1 MKKKRLIA
9 LASAAAMLPGAGL
22 LMTSCND
29 RANYDLT
36 IAFLSGGRGE
46 TYVRALVDAFEETTW
61 GQAYLAENEK
71 EALDVNIISGGGGVI
86 EDSVL
91 NAINSDNTPDVMFLN
106 YNMQNSTTEAFVRAR
121 QLVDLTDLLEENVYG
136 EDTTLGDKLVPGLL
150 SNYTTQ
156 PYGDG
161 HTYTLPAFYSPT
173 GLWYDASRF
182 YDDGKGDEYTE
193 VGTGENAG
201 KYELPR
207 TWAEFWALGDYLNTQ
222 NGNLANVKGN
232 TPALFTYPTAGYF
245 DGFIYSAVAG
255 MAGTDKFMQMLGYAE
270 GIWEDED
277 VQDALEIVVRLK
289 DYLEPST
296 VAQANTDGFQQNQQ
310 AVIGSPDGTT
320 KGTALFV
327 PNGDWLPGEMAN
339 STPEGYEWGF
349 MPLPS
354 KDNDTMSYVNTYLEN
369 VYIHRNGGNT
379 DLAKQFLLFYFSDE
393 GAAIVAEESSA
404 IIPTQDALANAAEN
418 GIAESTIALYDAYD
432 GNGAVSG
439 SFVATDTVT
448 GVIWNDVLYNDLNTR
463 VFGATSG
470 TTAELLAAW
479 TQRLMSAS
487 DQLRAA
493 IIS

>member
-1 MKKKRLIA
+1 MKKKLIA
-9 LASAAAMLPGAGL
+9 LFSAVTVLSSTGMLAACGDG
-22 LMTSCND
+22 SD
-29 RANYDLT
+29 HDLT
-36 IAFLSGGRGE
+36 IAFLAGGRGE
-46 TYVRALVDAFEETTW
+46 TYVGALVEAFEQTTW
-61 GQAYLAENEK
+61 AQEYLTANEK
-71 EALDVNIISGGGGVI
+71 ESLDVEIISGGGGVI
-86 EDSVL
+86 EDSVR
-91 NAINSDNTPDVMFLN
+91 NAINSDNTPDVLFLN

-136 EDTTLGDKLVPGLL
+136 EETTLGDKLVPGLL

-182 YDDGKGDEYTE
+182 YDDGKGDEYTPA
-193 VGTGENAG
+193 GTGENEG
-201 KYELPR
+201 KYELPK

-222 NGNLANVKGN
+222 NGNLSSVTGN

-255 MAGTDKFMQMLGYAE
+255 MAGTDKFMQMLGYAD

-289 DYLEPST
+289 DYLEPNT

-310 AVIGSPDGTT
+310 AVIGSADGTT

-354 KDNDTMSYVNTYLEN
+354 KDDNTMSYVNTYLEN
-369 VYIHRNGGNT
+369 VYLHTDGSNI
-379 DLAKQFLLFYFSDE
+379 DLAKQFLLFYYSDQ
-393 GAAIVAEESSA
+393 GAAIVAREASA
-404 IIPTQDALANAAEN
+404 IIPTQDALENAKAN
-418 GIAESTIALYDAYD
+418 GISDSTIDLYNAYD

-439 SFVATDTVT
+439 SFAATNTVT
-448 GVIWNDVLYNDLNTR
+448 GVIWNDVLYNDLNTN
-463 VFGATSG
+463 VFGATTGS
-470 TTAELLAAW
+470 TAELLAAW
-479 TQRLMSAS
+479 TKRLESAS
-487 DQLRAA
+487 DQYRAQ
-493 IIS
+493 IIK